1 MNKITAYATGL
12 IATGLIFTASDIVGG
27 YVGGRY
33 APHIMPK
40 NMACFYT
47 KVSSQ
52 PAGLHVV
59 DEILYSQ
66 RKGFADFHDANCK

>member
-47 KVSSQ
+47 KGSSL
-52 PAGLHVV
+52 PPRPHLL
-59 DEILYSQ
+59 D
-66 RKGFADFHDANCK
+66 